1 MRYAAD
7 LHLHSRHSSAVSPD
21 MTLEKIALQA
31 RRKGID
37 VIGTG
42 DCLQP
47 QWLEELSAKLIER
60 EPGWFSLK
68 KEIDR
73 EIEDDLPSSLKG
85 KPLRFVFCTEVHCAP
100 VGSGRLGGIHHL
112 IYFPSPGHASELAQ
126 NLMRHGDLSE
136 GRPSVNLTSRQLLEL
151 TLDIEGCHFAPA
163 HVMNPYFSSLGSEE
177 EHHELAGL
185 FGELQPRLLAVET
198 GLTSIP
204 TMCRR
209 ISSLDGHALFSNSD
223 AHSLENI
230 GREFTILETK
240 PGYEPMI
247 AALADKSAPRE
258 LYKYPLSMT
267 RYFLNWCG
275 HCKRAFD
282 DTRCP
287 SCRQKLITGS
297 RDWLETIADRTEP
310 AGEPEHFLTLLPL
323 IVLLA
328 KAFGLTVKSAKVES
342 YRERMLQQLGSD
354 RYILTMANEE
364 ELRRICLPHIA
375 EAILDQRIVG
385 SRSATISLKTS
396 SPSDEQLTF

>member
-37 VIGTG
+37 VIGTA

-47 QWLEELSAKLIER
+47 QWLEELSAKLVER
-60 EPGWFSLK
+60 EPGWFSLR
-68 KEIDR
+68 KEIDDGLV
-73 EIEDDLPSSLKG
+73 ESLPPSLR

-112 IYFPSPGHASELAQ
+112 IYFPSPSHAARLAEK
-126 NLMRHGDLSE
+126 LKRYGDLSE
-136 GRPSVNLTSRQLLEL
+136 GRPAVNLTSRQLFEMALE
-151 TLDIEGCHFAPA
+151 IEGCHFAPA

-177 EHHELAGL
+177 EHHRLDEL
-185 FGELQPRLLAVET
+185 FGDLQPHLLAVET

-209 ISSLDGHALFSNSD
+209 ISSLDTHALFSNSD

-247 AALADKSAPRE
+247 AAIADKSTPRE
-258 LYKYPLSMT
+258 LYKFPLSLT

-275 HCKRAFD
+275 HCKEAFD
-282 DTRCP
+282 DTSCP
-287 SCRQKLITGS
+287 RCRQKLITGS
-297 RDWLETIADRTEP
+297 RDWLGVIADLSEP
-310 AGEPEHFLTLLPL
+310 AGKPEHFTTLLPL
-323 IVLLA
+323 ITLLA
-328 KAFGLTVKSAKVES
+328 KAFGLTVKSAKVKS
-342 YRERMLQQLGSD
+342 YWERMLQHLGSE
-354 RYILTMANEE
+354 RYILTMADED
-364 ELRRICLPHIA
+364 ELRRLCLPHIA

-385 SRSATISLKTS
+385 LRSATVTS
-396 SPSDEQLTF
+396 KATSPLDEQLTF